1 MSHFS
6 EDLLNADPDSLVRL
20 REVLHGP
27 SLTAPA
33 LPSLAA
39 RFGAGPDAVPPTD
52 GASAGGDA
60 KRRARSDAKSSRKGP
75 RPSKGSGLDRAG
87 SSKVSRKT
95 LVSP

>member
-39 RFGAGPDAVPPTD
+39 RFGAGPDGVPSTD

-87 SSKVSRKT
+87 ASKVSRKT